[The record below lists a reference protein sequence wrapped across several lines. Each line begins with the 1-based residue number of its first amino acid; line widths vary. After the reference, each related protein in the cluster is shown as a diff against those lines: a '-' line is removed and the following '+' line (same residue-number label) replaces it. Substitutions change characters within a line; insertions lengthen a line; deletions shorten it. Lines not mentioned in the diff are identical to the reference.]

1 MVTKRNFHVDLTSRK
16 GILAERYN
24 IIDATKGIARILMS
38 RNATSMKIKKMR
50 RRNFVRG
57 SSL

>member
-1 MVTKRNFHVDLTSRK
+1 VDLTSRK
-16 GILAERYN
+16 GILAERYS